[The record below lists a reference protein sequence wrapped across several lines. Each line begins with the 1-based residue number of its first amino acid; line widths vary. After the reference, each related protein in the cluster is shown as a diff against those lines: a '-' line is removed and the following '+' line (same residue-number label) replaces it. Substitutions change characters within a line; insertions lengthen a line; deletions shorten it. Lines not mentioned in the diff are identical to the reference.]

1 MANLKL
7 IRVLWP
13 AFLAACALELVVF
26 AVVDPTELEWAGH
39 PLALTRAGV
48 YTLSFFVFWAISG
61 ISNAITLQLF
71 KTSAELNLCPF
82 PASQRPPG
90 CPHEHAR

>member
-1 MANLKL
+1 MPNLKL
-7 IRVLWP
+7 MRVVWP

-26 AVVDPTELEWAGH
+26 AVVDPSELQWSAH
-39 PLALTRAGV
+39 ALALTRPAV
-48 YTLSFFVFWAISG
+48 YTLSFFVFWAISS

-71 KTSAELNLCPF
+71 KSAAELNTCPF

-90 CPHEHAR
+90 CPHEHTR

>member
-1 MANLKL
+1 MGRFKL

-13 AFLAACALELVVF
+13 AFIAASALELLVF
-26 AVVDPTELEWAGH
+26 AVVDPGELAWSGQ
-39 PLALTRAGV
+39 PLPIARQGV
-48 YTLSFFVFWAISG
+48 YTLSFFVFWVIGS

-71 KTSAELNLCPF
+71 KSAAELNTCPY
-82 PASQRPPG
+82 PASQRPAG